1 MKKQITLW
9 MAVIMLFGTI
19 TMFAQKP
26 FAGTITFETTAPNST
41 DPNIAAQLAEST
53 ETVML
58 LGNSTRTDVNQ
69 MGVGITV
76 ITNGDYKNV
85 TTVIDIPG
93 YGKYFIE
100 VEGEKLQKAFETMK
114 IDYDYTQETKSI
126 CGYDCKKVNAKITNL
141 ETDDEETVVYWVT
154 DGLLTGDN
162 INFLTAPG
170 LKGYA
175 LCTEQN
181 QEISGENVL
190 FVKTA
195 TAVTPNKKVK
205 VGNFL
210 RPADATNIKD
220 ASQEIKDMLGYEDE
234 E

>member
-41 DPNIAAQLAEST
+41 DPNLAAQLAEST

-58 LGNSTRTDVNQ
+58 LGNSTRTDANQ

-141 ETDDEETVVYWVT
+141 ETDEEETVVYWVT
-154 DGLLTGDN
+154 DGLMTGDN

-181 QEISGENVL
+181 QEVSGEDIL

-195 TAVTPNKKVK
+195 TAVTPSKKVK
-205 VGNFL
+205 AGNFL
-210 RPADATNIKD
+210 RPSDATNIKD
-220 ASQEIKDMLGYEDE
+220 ASKEVKDMLGYEDE